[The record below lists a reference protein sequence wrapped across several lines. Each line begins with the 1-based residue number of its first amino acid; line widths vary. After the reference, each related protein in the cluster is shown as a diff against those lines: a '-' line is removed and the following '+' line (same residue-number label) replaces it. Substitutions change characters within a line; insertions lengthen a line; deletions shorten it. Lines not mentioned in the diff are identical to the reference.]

1 MTKRLTLLTLFFIS
15 TILVL
20 NGCKKETLK
29 QAPYFE
35 VTDITGKEHRLTD
48 YKGKKLVLIF
58 WGTWC
63 PTCKDA
69 LKILNEKAKEYQSK
83 NTEILA
89 VSVDDNREKVIST
102 VKEFNFNNLTIAI
115 ATPQMIMDF
124 QGVRFI
130 PTCYVIDGN
139 TNTILKRY
147 VGEIDFKELD
157 NIISK

>member
-1 MTKRLTLLTLFFIS
+1 MIRRLSILTLFSFS
-15 TILVL
+15 LILVL

-35 VTDITGKEHRLTD
+35 VTDINGKVHRLTD

-63 PTCKDA
+63 PTCKEA
-69 LKILNEKAKEYQSK
+69 MKILNEKAEEYRSK

-89 VSVDDNREKVIST
+89 ISVDDQREKVLST
-102 VKEFNFNNLTIAI
+102 IKEFNFNNITVAI
-115 ATPQMIMDF
+115 ATPQIIMDF

-157 NIISK
+157 NIISR